1 MSKKLLIAV
10 AICAVVYLS
19 LGFGVL
25 NKYVLKIGAR
35 GEEKTKQEQISEDIQ
50 KVTTQENAPIEDTS
64 KLETT
69 TQESTSEKPQENSST
84 YTKSTTPS
92 STKTEEVAE
101 TKPTQDKTK
110 ENTTKLDVNDI
121 LKSGGSSSES
131 DEDLLGGIK
140 K

>member
-25 NKYVLKIGAR
+25 NKYVLKIGTKT
-35 GEEKTKQEQISEDIQ
+35 EEKTKEEQISQDIE
-50 KVTTQENAPIEDTS
+50 KVNAQENAPTEDTS

-69 TQESTSEKPQENSST
+69 TQESTKETPTDSSST
-84 YTKSTTPS
+84 YTKSTTT
-92 STKTEEVAE
+92 TKSDEVAE
-101 TKPTQDKTK
+101 TKTTPDKTK
-110 ENTTKLDVNDI
+110 EKSSELDVNDI
-121 LKSGGSSSES
+121 LKSSSSSSES